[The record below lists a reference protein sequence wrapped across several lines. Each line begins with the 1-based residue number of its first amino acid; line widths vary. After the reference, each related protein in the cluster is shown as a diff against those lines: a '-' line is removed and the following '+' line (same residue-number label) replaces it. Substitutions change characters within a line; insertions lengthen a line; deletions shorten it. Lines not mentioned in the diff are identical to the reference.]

1 VSRRAGGRAPP
12 AVVRP
17 RRWLISVRRVV
28 AGRRTLTPVRLPALV
43 LVLAAAAF
51 AAPAARACGVSTA
64 DGLSSCSLEEH
75 EEETRPRW
83 RAGAA
88 GLYTSTTIDFG
99 NFRSA
104 ETRGSVTAALAYQPT
119 RRLTFQLAAGSTVG
133 GHLDTPA
140 GVYDF
145 SPGPTV
151 AIGASYRLIQG
162 TRPFVILTANLSFS
176 DAETRP
182 SNPDAASNS
191 IAHYDAFDL
200 RGGVLVGT
208 TLWRLLSPYAVVR
221 AFGGPV
227 YWSLQGEDV
236 IGTDAHHYQVG
247 AGLTLVVVHRVD
259 VFVEGIALGERSL
272 AAGAAFAF

>member
-1 VSRRAGGRAPP
+1 MR
-12 AVVRP
+12 
-17 RRWLISVRRVV
+17 L
-28 AGRRTLTPVRLPALV
+28 LTLV
-43 LVLAAAAF
+43 LVLAAAAL

-88 GLYTSTTIDFG
+88 GLYTSTAIDFG
-99 NFRSA
+99 SFRSG
-104 ETRGSVTAALAYQPT
+104 ETRGSVIASLAYQPT

-133 GHLDTPA
+133 GHLDSPG

-151 AIGASYRLIQG
+151 AIGASYRLLQG

-176 DAETRP
+176 DAETQL
-182 SNPDAASNS
+182 SAAAAASNPMVR
-191 IAHYDAFDL
+191 YDAFDL

-227 YWSLQGEDV
+227 YWSFQGEDV

-259 VFVEGIALGERSL
+259 LFVEGIPLGERSL